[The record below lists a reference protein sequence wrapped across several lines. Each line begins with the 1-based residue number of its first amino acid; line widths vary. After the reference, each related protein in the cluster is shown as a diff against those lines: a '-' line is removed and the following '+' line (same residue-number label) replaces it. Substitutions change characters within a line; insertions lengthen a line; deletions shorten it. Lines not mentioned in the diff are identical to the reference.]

1 MRVCIALGAAIVFL
15 TCCSAPRYSYYF
27 DHQNNNASKQTMV
40 EEGDRVMVL
49 DAEPSQMM
57 TSIDDRVVVSPPL
70 LDKRIAVEKK
80 IERIHDRQQQIV
92 KLVQWKK
99 EIKTSLTETSRANPK
114 TQANGSLD
122 NDLKMGAIF
131 VVVGLA
137 GLAIGGNAFQ
147 IIGGISLI
155 IGVVFLIKWL
165 IRQ

>member
-1 MRVCIALGAAIVFL
+1 
-15 TCCSAPRYSYYF
+15 
-27 DHQNNNASKQTMV
+27 
-40 EEGDRVMVL
+40 MVL
-49 DAEPSQMM
+49 DAEPSLMM

-70 LDKRIAVEKK
+70 LDKRIAGEKK
-80 IERIHDRQQQIV
+80 IERVPDRQQQIV

-99 EIKTSLTETSRANPK
+99 GIKTSLTETSRANPK
-114 TQANGSLD
+114 TQAIGSLD
-122 NDLKMGAIF
+122 YDLKMGAIF